1 MILTKKQVKILNV
14 FKKNLTEKL
23 TLSQITGSLG
33 KTSRAWSYRFIE
45 KLSKDKIL
53 LSEMVSNTKTYM
65 LNLENTDTLNYL
77 SYCDIVKY
85 KESKVNKKIINSI
98 LRNTSGEYCLVIFGS
113 YAKNKPKKDSDLDIC
128 FLSSDDKKK
137 RIKPIIE
144 NIKLR
149 SLLKIDDHYLT
160 VNDFQKMLKWEKENL
175 GKQIYKENIIAF
187 NHMVYYK
194 AVLGA
199 IENGF
204 KG

>member
-1 MILTKKQVKILNV
+1 MILTKKQVKTLNV
-14 FKKNLTEKL
+14 FKKNLTKRL
-23 TLSQITGSLG
+23 TLSQVTGSLG

-45 KLSKDKIL
+45 KLSNDKVL
-53 LSEMVSNTKTYM
+53 LSEMVANTKTYM

-85 KESKVNKKIINSI
+85 KSSKVSRKIINSI
-98 LRNTSGEYCLVIFGS
+98 VKHTGGDYCLVVFGS

-128 FLSSDDKKK
+128 FLSHDDGEK

-144 NIKLR
+144 NIKLK
-149 SLLKIDDHYLT
+149 SLLKIDDNYIT
-160 VNDFQKMLKWEKENL
+160 VEEFQKMLKWEKENL
-175 GKQIYKENIIAF
+175 GKQIYRDNIVVF
-187 NHMVYYK
+187 NHMIFYK